1 MANLLPE
8 LDVEIKWMMDC
19 KEITFLPDTNF
30 AEMRTDISKVW
41 LPGGSQDVISPP
53 QAKIKDL
60 LRQVEKTTNRHL
72 AAIEKL
78 YSINFMD
85 GPDETKTAH
94 TYIPNWLEPTHQNL
108 INIKNDVDALL
119 AVAPAKFKS
128 GTPIDTRFLED
139 IKKLS
144 DIFEK
149 YTGNKATSQ
158 SVSHNPNVSAALRQ
172 PTEFQIFARSCFIG
186 LGREII
192 LAFEDKINKAMVRIR
207 RESSS

>member
-119 AVAPAKFKS
+119 A
-128 GTPIDTRFLED
+128 
-139 IKKLS
+139 
-144 DIFEK
+144 
-149 YTGNKATSQ
+149 GNKATSQ